1 MLKIR
6 NFAPALVLAVVVAGC
21 GGDSVTLPS
30 FTAVN
35 LGRPNTGFTV
45 AGAAANGDFYGR
57 EFASAMPFEAL
68 IYRANGTVTPIVSPY
83 GSDIDLLG
91 MSSNGNW
98 VGLEDGT
105 GKPLQGNGATG
116 TDFILGLAPRGG
128 DIFPQA
134 INDAGAVAGI
144 YADDNVRVF
153 IKPVAGA
160 TTLYTNA
167 TGYVPRRVI
176 GITTA
181 GVAVGIATPTASKGS
196 FYFLTSGTTLI
207 VGDPGEI
214 VDMEDDGRIVGNDSV
229 GPFRMNSPVGVRI
242 RLPLPNATTGYVYG
256 MNDAGDMVGEFASGG
271 VTKPCLWDSN
281 TGAFLDLSG
290 NFPADGNYRSA
301 RAITNSG
308 DILVVR
314 GGGTS
319 ELLRLNRR

>member
-1 MLKIR
+1 MSMIR
-6 NFAPALVLAVVVAGC
+6 KFAPALVLAVVVAGC
-21 GGDSVTLPS
+21 GGDSIKLPS

-35 LGRPNTGFTV
+35 LGRPVTGFTV
-45 AGAAANGDFYGR
+45 AGAASNGDFYGR
-57 EFASAMPFEAL
+57 ESASGLPFEAL
-68 IYRANGTVTPIVSPY
+68 IYRANGTVTPIVGPY
-83 GSDIDLLG
+83 GSDINLLG

-98 VGLEDGT
+98 VGVEDGSAN
-105 GKPLQGNGATG
+105 PLQGNGATG

-128 DIFPQA
+128 DVFPQA
-134 INDAGAVAGI
+134 INNAGAVAGV
-144 YADDNVRVF
+144 YVDENTRVF
-153 IKPVAGA
+153 IKPVSGA
-160 TTLYTNA
+160 TTLYTNV
-167 TGYVPRRVI
+167 TGYIPRRVI

-196 FYFLTSGTTLI
+196 YYFLTSGSTLI

-214 VDMEDDGRIVGNDSV
+214 VDVEDDGRIVGNDSI

-256 MNDAGDMVGEFASGG
+256 LNNKGDMVGEFSVGG

-301 RAITNSG
+301 RSITNSG

-314 GGGTS
+314 EGGS
-319 ELLRLNRR
+319 SQLLRLNRL